1 MSYSESCLVVDVR
14 TVTADTVILTLE
26 SENIAC
32 TAAPGQFVNVM
43 ADQFLRRPLGIMDV
57 DQERKTFRVG
67 VRIVGQG
74 TAFLARQSIGTHLSV
89 IGPLGNG
96 FSFEGYRNIITVG
109 GGTGVFPL
117 LFVQQRADEL
127 GLGHSAVC
135 GYRSPAEVCLADEF
149 RQAAEHSIFTS
160 DQGGLDLTGNA
171 TVGLEYLLKNKPQL
185 IDLTT
190 CVMTCGPRPMMKSV
204 NDLAEKFGLSCQVSL
219 EERMACGFGVCLV
232 CVCQVRSNEGEWHNE
247 RCCTEGP
254 VFEGRDVKW

>member
-26 SENIAC
+26 SENNAC

-190 CVMTCGPRPMMKSV
+190 CHDMRTTPHDEERQRSCGKIR
-204 NDLAEKFGLSCQVSL
+204 LSCQVSL

-232 CVCQVRSNEGEWHNE
+232 CVCQVRSNEGSGITNAVC
-247 RCCTEGP
+247 RKVPSSKG
-254 VFEGRDVKW
+254 GM